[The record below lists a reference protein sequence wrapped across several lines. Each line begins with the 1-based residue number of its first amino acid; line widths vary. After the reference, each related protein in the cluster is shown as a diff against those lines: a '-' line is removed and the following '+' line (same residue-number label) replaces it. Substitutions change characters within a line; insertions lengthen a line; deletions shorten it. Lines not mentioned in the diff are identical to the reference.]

1 MNIVTQD
8 FTPYEVK
15 KISVLF
21 PDDQTAS
28 SFGCA
33 GSMEVSHNTKIR
45 KKTCGGKTLGSR
57 VSPDG
62 TGSIKLNIFANRN
75 LLIKAFSMMDENLAE
90 GVRGYGKNLHTS
102 FCLVALVVDFDDIE
116 KYVAFPR
123 CIFEDGFSEK
133 VDNSSDEQTPAEI
146 NLAINQDEYGFTMYD
161 AIVSEITDENIKSQW
176 MTKFT
181 PDLVKKA
188 GSAA

>member
-45 KKTCGGKTLGSR
+45 KKNVWWKNAGKSCFAGWHR
-57 VSPDG
+57 V
-62 TGSIKLNIFANRN
+62 
-75 LLIKAFSMMDENLAE
+75 
-90 GVRGYGKNLHTS
+90 
-102 FCLVALVVDFDDIE
+102 
-116 KYVAFPR
+116 
-123 CIFEDGFSEK
+123 
-133 VDNSSDEQTPAEI
+133 
-146 NLAINQDEYGFTMYD
+146 
-161 AIVSEITDENIKSQW
+161 
-176 MTKFT
+176 
-181 PDLVKKA
+181 
-188 GSAA
+188 